1 MATVK
6 RFHNYHIKSVK
17 ICLKEELFKNGTA
30 FLQDRFHFLFQDA
43 YSVPIHRHLSEQHFR
58 YFLFSDYRMYS
69 LTSAAGADC
78 RGKAARCVYDRQGSD
93 QHRHPQE
100 AKVLLA
106 DGR

>member
-43 YSVPIHRHLSEQHFR
+43 YSVPIHRHLR
-58 YFLFSDYRMYS
+58 
-69 LTSAAGADC
+69 
-78 RGKAARCVYDRQGSD
+78 
-93 QHRHPQE
+93 
-100 AKVLLA
+100 
-106 DGR
+106 